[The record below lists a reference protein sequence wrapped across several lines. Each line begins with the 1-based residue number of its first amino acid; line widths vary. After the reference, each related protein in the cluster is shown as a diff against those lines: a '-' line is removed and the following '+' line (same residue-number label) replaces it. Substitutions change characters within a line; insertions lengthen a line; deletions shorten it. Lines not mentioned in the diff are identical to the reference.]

1 MICLSKMCFYLGFDK
16 LLKLELL
23 VSSNVGWLLDMCL
36 YLGFNNLLELELL
49 VFPIVEWLL
58 DFFQNLSSKYFK
70 INLGKVFTR
79 LVISKLKNWVNVCK
93 GFLA

>member
-1 MICLSKMCFYLGFDK
+1 LESIHDLFYLGFDK

-23 VSSNVGWLLDMCL
+23 VSSNVGWLLNMCL

-49 VFPIVEWLL
+49 VFSSVEWLL
-58 DFFQNLSSKYFK
+58 DLKKNLVPSISNFTYGRSL
-70 INLGKVFTR
+70 LGQLF
-79 LVISKLKNWVNVCK
+79 LNQKLVNVCK